1 MKRKHLSQRLIELI
15 FPRSC
20 AERYEFRVALA
31 KNKRSATRLERAA
44 ARLERAARNARV
56 EPQT

>member
-31 KNKRSATRLERAA
+31 KNKRSATRLERTAKQVA
-44 ARLERAARNARV
+44 VAVANGGK
-56 EPQT
+56 T

>member
-31 KNKRSATRLERAA
+31 KNKRSATRLERTAKQVA
-44 ARLERAARNARV
+44 VAVADGGK
-56 EPQT
+56 T